1 MNFGFFVVLDWPTVQ
16 IQIKVKLETKI
27 CRSGLSSLPGKNVA
41 LNICE
46 REIQI
51 LNILWLK
58 IRNKNI
64 F

>member
-27 CRSGLSSLPGKNVA
+27 FRSALSSLPGKNVA